1 MNIKTGE
8 NRFYIGDSEQE
19 AKAEITFKHT
29 EPQVILINH
38 TFVSPE
44 LRGQGIAGKLL
55 QKVVDKARNENLTIV
70 PLCSYAARKMID
82 NEKYEDVLHKE

>member
-1 MNIKTGE
+1 MDIKTGG
-8 NRFYIGDSEQE
+8 NRFYIGDNEQE
-19 AKAEITFKHT
+19 AIAEITFKYS
-29 EPQVILINH
+29 EPSVIIINH

-55 QKVVDKARNENLTIV
+55 NKVIDMAREKDLTIV

-82 NEKYEDVLHKE
+82 NPKYEDLLKKE